1 MEYSTE
7 FKSFIE
13 KTGIN
18 QIRTAIYHQSSN
30 EQVEKY
36 VQTIKQALRADQQS
50 KNLIDEKQTIF

>member
-50 KNLIDEKQTIF
+50 KNLIDEK